1 MNVKLLA
8 TENILLFRLEYKYK
22 KTFLSQSIGDLSV
35 ESKWCFYWGYQA
47 KAPAPSPHCVVCTW
61 KKSLFT
67 DIGTQRRA
75 PNLVNRILWLF
86 GQQGSG

>member
-1 MNVKLLA
+1 MMFLLR
-8 TENILLFRLEYKYK
+8 I
-22 KTFLSQSIGDLSV
+22 S
-35 ESKWCFYWGYQA
+35 SKGTGTKPTLCRVYL
-47 KAPAPSPHCVVCTW
+47 K